1 MSRPGVV
8 STMTIEVQSKLP
20 ECLLQL
26 QRVKGKVQVMLIS
39 ANPNQ
44 FSLCACCTCC
54 TRLRRGVGG
63 LLV

>member
-1 MSRPGVV
+1 MSRPGGVC
-8 STMTIEVQSKLP
+8 TMTIEVQLKLP

-26 QRVKGKVQVMLIS
+26 GCVKGRVQVMVIS

-54 TRLRRGVGG
+54 TQVRSGVGG

>member
-8 STMTIEVQSKLP
+8 CTMTIKVQSKLT
-20 ECLLQL
+20 ECRLQL
-26 QRVKGKVQVMLIS
+26 QRVKGKVSVMLIS

-54 TRLRRGVGG
+54 TQLRFGVGE